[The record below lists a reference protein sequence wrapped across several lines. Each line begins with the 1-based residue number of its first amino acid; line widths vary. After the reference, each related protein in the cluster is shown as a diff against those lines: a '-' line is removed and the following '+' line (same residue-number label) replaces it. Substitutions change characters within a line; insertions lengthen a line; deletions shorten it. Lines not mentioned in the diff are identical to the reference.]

1 MKKNLRILIVE
12 DSEDDVILMRRV
24 LSSAGYD
31 ADLLRVDTGKDLD
44 LALENHEW
52 DLVITDHNI
61 PGFSSD
67 ASLLH
72 VKKFDDSIP
81 VIIVSGSIGEDIA
94 VAAMKSGAQD
104 YIMKNNLVR
113 LVPAIE
119 RELREVETRRARK
132 RAEDTI
138 RHMAYHD
145 SLTGLIN
152 RAEFERRLK
161 RALARLKEDTHHHAL
176 LYIDLDQFKIIN
188 DTCGHV
194 AGDELLKQL
203 TVILQ
208 KAIRESD
215 TLARLGGDEFGILL
229 ENCPINQAK
238 SIATNLIKDV
248 KDFHFA
254 WKHQTFTIGAS
265 IGLVMLTE
273 TEQSMTEVLSAADMS
288 CYAAKD
294 AGRNRY
300 HLYSE
305 DDSSLIRRH
314 GEMKW
319 VSRIHNALVNDSFM
333 LYQQKM
339 PAVIS
344 DSNLQTNYEFLIRLK
359 DGDDVIAPGAFIPAA
374 ERYDLMPALD
384 RWVIASAFE
393 SIVEISRTNPSL
405 KNATYF
411 LNLSGTSLSDGA
423 FFDFLRE
430 QFKEYELNAEQ
441 ICFEV
446 TETAAITNLASTV
459 EFIKQLK
466 QLGCKFALDDFG
478 AGLSSFSY
486 LKSLPVDYLK
496 IDGGFVRDM
505 LEDPMDAAIVAAVN
519 NIGHVAGLITV
530 AEFVENHEIMHALQ
544 EIGVDYAQGYALAK
558 PAPIEE
564 LIINTEKPAI
574 VQSSVN

>member
-1 MKKNLRILIVE
+1 MKKTLRLLVIE
-12 DSEDDVILMRRV
+12 DSEDDVILMKRV
-24 LSSAGYD
+24 LVKAGYD
-31 ADLLRVDTGKDLD
+31 LDLLRVDNGDDLD
-44 LALENHEW
+44 SALTNYDW
-52 DLVITDHNI
+52 DIVVTDHNI

-67 ASLLH
+67 ASLKH
-72 VKKFDDSIP
+72 VKEFDENLP
-81 VIIVSGSIGEDIA
+81 VVIVSGSIGEDIA
-94 VAAMKSGAQD
+94 VAAMKAGAQD

-161 RALARLKEDTHHHAL
+161 RVLFGLKDNDYHHAL

-203 TVILQ
+203 TIVLH
-208 KAIRESD
+208 KPIRESD

-229 ENCPINQAK
+229 ENCPISHAEV
-238 SIATNLIKDV
+238 IADDLIKAV

-254 WKHQTFTIGAS
+254 WQNQTFQIGAS

-273 TEQSMTEVLSAADMS
+273 SEQGMTEVLSAADMA

-319 VSRIHNALVNDSFM
+319 VSRIHDALKNNSFT
-333 LYQQKM
+333 LYQQMM
-339 PAVIS
+339 PPVDGGLGLA
-344 DSNLQTNYEFLIRLK
+344 TNFEFLIRLK
-359 DGDDVIAPGAFIPAA
+359 EKDGVIAPGAFIPAA
-374 ERYDLMPALD
+374 ERYNLMPAID
-384 RWVIASAFE
+384 RWVISTAFKN
-393 SIVEISRTNPSL
+393 IVEISETNPSL
-405 KNATYF
+405 SGATYF
-411 LNLSGTSLSDGA
+411 LNLSGTSLSDEA

-430 QFKEYELNAEQ
+430 QFDEHALNAEQ

-446 TETAAITNLASTV
+446 TETAAITNLSSTV
-459 EFIKQLK
+459 DFIKQLK
-466 QLGCKFALDDFG
+466 RLGCKFALDDFG

-505 LEDPMDAAIVAAVN
+505 LDDPMDAAIVAAVN

-530 AEFVENHEIMHALQ
+530 AEFVENTEIMQ
-544 EIGVDYAQGYALAK
+544 ELKKIGVNYAQGYALAK
-558 PAPIEE
+558 PEPVEILLGECKMVE
-564 LIINTEKPAI
+564 N
-574 VQSSVN
+574 S

>member
-1 MKKNLRILIVE
+1 MKKNLRLLVVE
-12 DSEDDVILMRRV
+12 DSEDDVILMQRV
-24 LSSAGYD
+24 LAQAGYD
-31 ADLLRVDTGKDLD
+31 TDLLRVDNGKDLD
-44 LALENHEW
+44 LALKTQEW
-52 DLVITDHNI
+52 DVVITDHNI

-67 ASLLH
+67 ASLKH
-72 VKKFDDSIP
+72 VKEFDEHIP
-81 VIIVSGSIGEDIA
+81 VVIVSGSIGEDIA
-94 VAAMKSGAQD
+94 VAAMKAGAQD

-161 RALARLKEDTHHHAL
+161 RVLFGLKDNDYHHAL
-176 LYIDLDQFKIIN
+176 FYIDLDQFKIIN

-203 TVILQ
+203 TVILH
-208 KAIRESD
+208 KPIRESD

-229 ENCPINQAK
+229 ENCPLEHAK
-238 SIATNLIKDV
+238 LIANNIIKEV
-248 KDFHFA
+248 KNFHFA
-254 WKHQTFTIGAS
+254 WKNQTFQIGAS

-273 TEQSMTEVLSAADMS
+273 SEQSMTEVLSAADMS

-294 AGRNRY
+294 AGRNRF

-305 DDSSLIRRH
+305 DDTSLIRRH

-319 VSRIHNALVNDSFM
+319 VSRIHEALNNDSFV
-333 LYQQKM
+333 LYQQMM
-339 PAVIS
+339 PAV
-344 DSNLQTNYEFLIRLK
+344 NTNSGLSTNFEFLIRLQEN
-359 DGDDVIAPGAFIPAA
+359 GEVIAPGAFIPAA
-374 ERYDLMPALD
+374 ERYNLMTIID
-384 RWVIASAFE
+384 RWVISEAFKW
-393 SIVEISRTNPSL
+393 IVKISQSNDKL

-411 LNLSGTSLSDGA
+411 LNLSGTSLSDEA

-430 QFKEYELNAEQ
+430 QFDEHSLSAEQ

-446 TETAAITNLASTV
+446 TETAAIINLASTV
-459 EFIKQLK
+459 DFIKQLK
-466 QLGCKFALDDFG
+466 LLGCKFALDDFG

-519 NIGHVAGLITV
+519 NIGHVAGLKTV
-530 AEFVENHEIMHALQ
+530 AEFVENTDIMQAL
-544 EIGVDYAQGYALAK
+544 EKIGVDYAQGYALAR
-558 PAPIEE
+558 PQPVED
-564 LIINTEKPAI
+564 LMG
-574 VQSSVN
+574 

>member
-1 MKKNLRILIVE
+1 MKKNLRLLVVE
-12 DSEDDVILMRRV
+12 DSEDDVILMQRV
-24 LSSAGYD
+24 LANAGYD
-31 ADLLRVDTGKDLD
+31 AELLRVENGDDLD
-44 LALENHEW
+44 KALENHVW

-61 PGFSSD
+61 PGFSSN
-67 ASLLH
+67 ASLQH
-72 VKKFDDSIP
+72 VKKFDESIP

-104 YIMKNNLVR
+104 YIMKDNLVR

-138 RHMAYHD
+138 LHMAYHD

-161 RALARLKEDTHHHAL
+161 RALFGLKDSNHHHAL

-203 TVILQ
+203 TVILH
-208 KAIRESD
+208 KSIRESD

-229 ENCPINQAK
+229 ENCPIDHARL
-238 SIATNLIKDV
+238 IADSVIKEV

-254 WKHQTFTIGAS
+254 WQNQTFQIGAS
-265 IGLVMLTE
+265 IGLVMLTDS
-273 TEQSMTEVLSAADMS
+273 EQDMTEVLSAADMS

-305 DDSSLIRRH
+305 NDSSLIRRH

-319 VSRIHNALVNDSFM
+319 VSRIHKALANNSFV
-333 LYQQKM
+333 LYQQMMM
-339 PAVIS
+339 PVES
-344 DSNLQTNYEFLIRLK
+344 DSKLSVNYEFLIRLK
-359 DGDDVIAPGAFIPAA
+359 EENEIIAPGAFIPAA
-374 ERYDLMPALD
+374 ERYDLMTAID
-384 RWVIASAFE
+384 RWVISTAFQT
-393 SIVEISRTNPSL
+393 IVEISAANNSL
-405 KNATYF
+405 KDATYF
-411 LNLSGTSLSDGA
+411 LNLSGTSLSDEA

-430 QFKEYELNAEQ
+430 QFNEYELSAEK

-446 TETAAITNLASTV
+446 TETAAITNLSSTV

-519 NIGHVAGLITV
+519 NIGHVAGLVTV
-530 AEFVENHEIMHALQ
+530 AEFVESAEIMSVLQ

-558 PAPIEE
+558 PAPVED
-564 LIINTEKPAI
+564 LIPKA
-574 VQSSVN
+574 QRLQC

>member
-1 MKKNLRILIVE
+1 MKKNLRILVIE
-12 DSEDDVILMRRV
+12 DSEDDVLLMQRV
-24 LSSAGYD
+24 LSNAGYD
-31 ADLLRVDTGKDLD
+31 AEILRVDNGKDLD
-44 LALENHEW
+44 SALENHQW

-61 PGFSSD
+61 PGFSSEE
-67 ASLLH
+67 SLRH
-72 VKKFDDSIP
+72 VKEFDENIP
-81 VIIVSGSIGEDIA
+81 VVIVSGSIGEDIA
-94 VAAMKSGAQD
+94 VAAMKAGAQD
-104 YIMKNNLVR
+104 YIMKSNLVR

-161 RALARLKEDTHHHAL
+161 RVLFDLKNNGHHHAL
-176 LYIDLDQFKIIN
+176 FYIDLDQFKIIN

-194 AGDELLKQL
+194 AGDELLKQI
-203 TVILQ
+203 TVILH
-208 KAIRESD
+208 KPIRESD

-229 ENCPINQAK
+229 ENCPIDHAK
-238 SIATNLIKDV
+238 LIADNIIKEV

-254 WKHQTFTIGAS
+254 WKNQTFQIGAS
-265 IGLVMLTE
+265 IGLVMLTG
-273 TEQSMTEVLSAADMS
+273 TEQSMTEVLSAADMA

-300 HLYSE
+300 HIYSE
-305 DDSSLIRRH
+305 DDTSLIRRH

-319 VSRIHNALVNDSFM
+319 VSRIHEALKNNSFM
-333 LYQQKM
+333 LYQQIM
-339 PAVIS
+339 TPV
-344 DSNLQTNYEFLIRLK
+344 DGGSNFSPNYEFLIRLK
-359 DGDDVIAPGAFIPAA
+359 DNNEIIAPGAFIPAA
-374 ERYDLMPALD
+374 ERYNLMPAID
-384 RWVIASAFE
+384 RWVISNAFQ
-393 SIVEISRTNPSL
+393 SIVDISQSNPSL
-405 KNATYF
+405 HKAIFF
-411 LNLSGTSLSDGA
+411 LNLSGTSLSDEA

-430 QFKEYELNAEQ
+430 QFEKYELSAEQ

-459 EFIKQLK
+459 EFIKHLK

-496 IDGGFVRDM
+496 IDGGFVRDI

-530 AEFVENHEIMHALQ
+530 AEFVESIEIMHRLR

-558 PAPIEE
+558 PAPVED
-564 LIINTEKPAI
+564 LILEAKRLQN
-574 VQSSVN
+574 

>member
-1 MKKNLRILIVE
+1 MKKNLRLLVVE
-12 DSEDDVILMRRV
+12 DSEDDVLLMQRV
-24 LSSAGYD
+24 LSNAGYQ
-31 ADLLRVDTGKDLD
+31 AEILRVDNGNDLD
-44 LALENHEW
+44 AALSNQQW

-61 PGFSSD
+61 PGFSSE
-67 ASLLH
+67 ASLQH
-72 VKKFDDSIP
+72 VKKFDENIP
-81 VIIVSGSIGEDIA
+81 VVIVSGSIGEDIA
-94 VAAMKSGAQD
+94 VAAMKAGAQD

-119 RELREVETRRARK
+119 RELREVETRRARR

-161 RALARLKEDTHHHAL
+161 RVLFGLKDIKDNGHNHAL
-176 LYIDLDQFKIIN
+176 FYIDLDQFKIIN

-194 AGDELLKQL
+194 AGDELLKQI
-203 TVILQ
+203 TVILH
-208 KAIRESD
+208 KPIRESD

-229 ENCPINQAK
+229 ENCPIDQATL
-238 SIATNLIKDV
+238 IADNIIKEV

-254 WKHQTFTIGAS
+254 WKNQTFQIGAS
-265 IGLVMLTE
+265 IGLVMLTGA
-273 TEQSMTEVLSAADMS
+273 EQSMTEVLSAADMS

-300 HLYSE
+300 HIYSE
-305 DDSSLIRRH
+305 DDTSLIRRH

-319 VSRIHNALVNDSFM
+319 VSRIHEALKNNSFI
-333 LYQQKM
+333 LYQQPM
-339 PAVIS
+339 VPV
-344 DSNLQTNYEFLIRLK
+344 DSESGLSTNYEFLIRLK
-359 DGDDVIAPGAFIPAA
+359 DKGEVIAPGAFIPAA
-374 ERYDLMPALD
+374 ERYNLMPAID
-384 RWVIASAFE
+384 RWVISQAFK
-393 SIVEISRTNPSL
+393 SIVEISQSNPSL
-405 KNATYF
+405 GKSSYF
-411 LNLSGTSLSDGA
+411 LNLSGTSLSDEA

-430 QFKEYELNAEQ
+430 QFEEYDLLAEQ

-530 AEFVENHEIMHALQ
+530 AEFVESTEIMSMLG

-558 PAPIEE
+558 PAPVEE
-564 LIINTEKPAI
+564 LILEAKRLQI
-574 VQSSVN
+574 

>member
-1 MKKNLRILIVE
+1 MKKDLRLLVVE

-24 LSSAGYD
+24 LSKAGYE
-31 ADLLRVDTGKDLD
+31 ADLLRVENGKELEE
-44 LALENHEW
+44 ALTTRNW

-61 PGFSSD
+61 PGFSSVEALKQVKEFD
-67 ASLLH
+67 ESL
-72 VKKFDDSIP
+72 P
-81 VIIVSGSIGEDIA
+81 VVIVSGSIGEDIA
-94 VAAMKSGAQD
+94 VAAMKAGAQD

-113 LVPAIE
+113 LAPAIE
-119 RELREVETRRARK
+119 RELRDVETRRARK

-161 RALARLKEDTHHHAL
+161 RVLYGLNTADSHHAL
-176 LYIDLDQFKIIN
+176 LYLDLDQFKIIN

-194 AGDELLKQL
+194 AGDELLRQL
-203 TVILQ
+203 TVILH
-208 KAIRESD
+208 KPIRESD

-229 ENCPINQAK
+229 ENCPQDHAEL
-238 SIATNLIKDV
+238 IADNLIKEV
-248 KDFHFA
+248 KESHFV
-254 WKHQTFTIGAS
+254 WKNQTFKVGAS
-265 IGLVMLTE
+265 IGLVMLTNAG
-273 TEQSMTEVLSAADMS
+273 QSMTEALSAADMA

-294 AGRNRY
+294 GGRNRY

-319 VSRIHNALVNDSFM
+319 VSRIHDALNDNSFT
-333 LYQQKM
+333 LYQQQM
-339 PAVIS
+339 LPVDGEAGLAI
-344 DSNLQTNYEFLIRLK
+344 NYEFLVRLK
-359 DGDDVIAPGAFIPAA
+359 EKGEIIAPGAFIPAA
-374 ERYDLMPALD
+374 ERYDLMPSID
-384 RWVIASAFE
+384 RWVIKEAFKC
-393 SIVEISRTNPSL
+393 IVQITQTNTEL
-405 KNATYF
+405 GNATYF
-411 LNLSGTSLSDGA
+411 LNLSGTSLSDKA

-430 QFKEYELNAEQ
+430 QFAKYSLAAEQ

-466 QLGCKFALDDFG
+466 ELGCQFALDDFG

-519 NIGHVAGLITV
+519 NIGHVAGLKTV
-530 AEFVENHEIMHALQ
+530 AEFVENAEIMHALG
-544 EIGVDYAQGYALAK
+544 EIGVDYAQGYALAR
-558 PAPIEE
+558 PTPVEE
-564 LIINTEKPAI
+564 LIVKAKQAQN
-574 VQSSVN
+574 

>member
-1 MKKNLRILIVE
+1 MKKDLSLLVVE
-12 DSEDDVILMRRV
+12 DSEDDVILMQRV
-24 LSSAGYD
+24 LSKAGYET
-31 ADLLRVDTGKDLD
+31 DLLRVENGKELEQ
-44 LALENHEW
+44 ALTTHSW

-61 PGFSSD
+61 PGFSSGEALKQVKAFD
-67 ASLLH
+67 ESL
-72 VKKFDDSIP
+72 P
-81 VIIVSGSIGEDIA
+81 VVIVSGSIGEDIA
-94 VAAMKSGAQD
+94 VAAMKAGAQD

-119 RELREVETRRARK
+119 RELRDVETRRARK

-161 RALARLKEDTHHHAL
+161 RVLYGLSTVKAEHAL
-176 LYIDLDQFKIIN
+176 LYLDLDQFKIIN

-194 AGDELLKQL
+194 AGDELLRQL
-203 TVILQ
+203 TVILH
-208 KAIRESD
+208 KPIRESD

-229 ENCPINQAK
+229 ENCPLDHAEL
-238 SIATNLIKDV
+238 IATNLNKEV
-248 KDFHFA
+248 KEFHFA
-254 WKHQTFTIGAS
+254 WKSQTFKIGAS
-265 IGLVMLTE
+265 IGLVMLRDVD
-273 TEQSMTEVLSAADMS
+273 QSMTEVLSAADMA

-314 GEMKW
+314 GEMQW
-319 VSRIHNALVNDSFM
+319 VPRIHEALNDNSFT

-339 PAVIS
+339 PPVNAQS
-344 DSNLQTNYEFLIRLK
+344 GLATNFEFLIRLK
-359 DGDDVIAPGAFIPAA
+359 DEGNIIAPGAFIPAA
-374 ERYDLMPALD
+374 ERYDLMPSID
-384 RWVIASAFE
+384 RWVIKEAFHH
-393 SIVEISRTNPSL
+393 IVQITQTNVNL

-411 LNLSGTSLSDGA
+411 LNLSGTSLSDKA

-430 QFKEYELNAEQ
+430 QFAEYSLAAEQ

-446 TETAAITNLASTV
+446 TETAAITNLANTV

-466 QLGCKFALDDFG
+466 ELGCQFALDDFG

-486 LKSLPVDYLK
+486 LKNLPVDYLK

-505 LEDPMDAAIVAAVN
+505 LDDPMDAAIVAAVN
-519 NIGHVAGLITV
+519 NIGHVAGLTTV
-530 AEFVENHEIMHALQ
+530 AEFVENADIMEALA

-558 PAPIEE
+558 PAPVEE
-564 LIINTEKPAI
+564 LIVHTKQAEN
-574 VQSSVN
+574 

>member
-1 MKKNLRILIVE
+1 MKKNLRLLVVE
-12 DSEDDVILMRRV
+12 DSEDDVFLMQRV
-24 LSSAGYD
+24 LSQAGYD
-31 ADLLRVDTGKDLD
+31 TDLLRVDNGKDLD
-44 LALENHEW
+44 FALKNNDW

-67 ASLLH
+67 ASLKH
-72 VKKFDDSIP
+72 VKAYDEHMP
-81 VIIVSGSIGEDIA
+81 VVIVSGSIGEDIA
-94 VAAMKSGAQD
+94 VAAMKAGAQD

-161 RALARLKEDTHHHAL
+161 RVLFGLKEHNYHHAL
-176 LYIDLDQFKIIN
+176 FYIDLDQFKIIN

-203 TVILQ
+203 TVILH
-208 KAIRESD
+208 KPIRESD

-229 ENCPINQAK
+229 ENCPIDHAK
-238 SIATNLIKDV
+238 AIADNIIKEV

-254 WKHQTFTIGAS
+254 WKNQTFKIGAS
-265 IGLVMLTE
+265 IGLVMLTDPS
-273 TEQSMTEVLSAADMS
+273 QGMTEVLSAADMS

-300 HLYSE
+300 HLYRE
-305 DDSSLIRRH
+305 DDTSLIRRH

-319 VSRIHNALVNDSFM
+319 VSRIHEALRDNSFV

-339 PAVIS
+339 LAV
-344 DSNLQTNYEFLIRLK
+344 DSSSELPTNFEFLIRLK
-359 DGDDVIAPGAFIPAA
+359 ENDTIIAPGAFIPAA
-374 ERYDLMPALD
+374 ERYNLMTIID
-384 RWVIASAFE
+384 RWVISEAFKF
-393 SIVEISRTNPSL
+393 IVKISEANPSL
-405 KNATYF
+405 KDSIYF
-411 LNLSGTSLSDGA
+411 LNLSGTSLSDEA

-430 QFKEYELNAEQ
+430 QFREHALSAEH

-466 QLGCKFALDDFG
+466 LLGCKFALDDFG

-486 LKSLPVDYLK
+486 LKNLPVDYLK

-505 LEDPMDAAIVAAVN
+505 LDDPMDAAIVAAVN
-519 NIGHVAGLITV
+519 NIGHVAGLKTV
-530 AEFVENHEIMHALQ
+530 AEFVENTEIMQALA
-544 EIGVDYAQGYALAK
+544 EIGVDYAQGYALQK
-558 PAPIEE
+558 PRPVEE
-564 LIINTEKPAI
+564 LLG
-574 VQSSVN
+574 

>member
-1 MKKNLRILIVE
+1 MKKNLRLLVVE
-12 DSEDDVILMRRV
+12 DSEDDVILMQRV
-24 LSSAGYD
+24 LANAGYD
-31 ADLLRVDTGKDLD
+31 AELLRVENGDDLD
-44 LALENHEW
+44 KALENHEW

-61 PGFSSD
+61 PGFSSN
-67 ASLLH
+67 ASLQH
-72 VKKFDDSIP
+72 VKKFDESIP

-104 YIMKNNLVR
+104 YIMKGNLVR

-161 RALARLKEDTHHHAL
+161 RALFGLKDSNHHHAL

-203 TVILQ
+203 TVILH
-208 KAIRESD
+208 KSIRESD

-229 ENCPINQAK
+229 ENCPIDHARL
-238 SIATNLIKDV
+238 IADSVIKEV

-254 WKHQTFTIGAS
+254 WQNQTFQIGAS
-265 IGLVMLTE
+265 IGLVMLTDS
-273 TEQSMTEVLSAADMS
+273 EQDMTEVLSAADMS

-319 VSRIHNALVNDSFM
+319 VSRIHKALANNSFV
-333 LYQQKM
+333 LYQQMMM
-339 PAVIS
+339 PVES
-344 DSNLQTNYEFLIRLK
+344 DSELSVNYEFLIRLK
-359 DGDDVIAPGAFIPAA
+359 EKNEIIAPGAFIPAA
-374 ERYDLMPALD
+374 ERYDLMTAID
-384 RWVIASAFE
+384 RWVISTAFQT
-393 SIVEISRTNPSL
+393 IVDISGVNHSL
-405 KNATYF
+405 KDATYF
-411 LNLSGTSLSDGA
+411 LNLSGTSLSDEA

-430 QFKEYELNAEQ
+430 QFNEYELSAEQ

-446 TETAAITNLASTV
+446 TETAAITNLSSTV

-519 NIGHVAGLITV
+519 NIGHVAGLVTV
-530 AEFVENHEIMHALQ
+530 AEFVESAEIMSILQ

-558 PAPIEE
+558 PAPVED
-564 LIINTEKPAI
+564 LIPKA
-574 VQSSVN
+574 QRLQY

>member
-1 MKKNLRILIVE
+1 MKKNLRLLVVE
-12 DSEDDVILMRRV
+12 DSEDDVLLMQRV

-31 ADLLRVDTGKDLD
+31 VELLRVDNGDDLD
-44 LALENHEW
+44 LALENYKW

-67 ASLLH
+67 ASLRH
-72 VKKFDDSIP
+72 VKKFDDNIP
-81 VIIVSGSIGEDIA
+81 VVIVSGSIGEDIA
-94 VAAMKSGAQD
+94 VAAMKAGAQD
-104 YIMKNNLVR
+104 YIMKSNLVR

-119 RELREVETRRARK
+119 RELREVETRRAHK

-161 RALARLKEDTHHHAL
+161 RVLFGLKDNKNHHAL
-176 LYIDLDQFKIIN
+176 FYIDLDQFKIIN

-194 AGDELLKQL
+194 AGDELLKQI

-208 KAIRESD
+208 KPIRESD

-229 ENCPINQAK
+229 ENCPISQAQL
-238 SIATNLIKDV
+238 IANNIIKEV

-254 WKHQTFTIGAS
+254 WKNQTFQIGAS
-265 IGLVMLTE
+265 IGLVMLTDSD
-273 TEQSMTEVLSAADMS
+273 QSMTEVLSAADMS

-294 AGRNRY
+294 AGRNRF
-300 HLYSE
+300 HIYSE
-305 DDSSLIRRH
+305 DDTSLIRRH

-319 VSRIHNALVNDSFM
+319 VSRIHKALANNSFI
-333 LYQQKM
+333 LYQQM
-339 PAVIS
+339 MLPVDS
-344 DSNLQTNYEFLIRLK
+344 DSKYPRNYEFLVRLK
-359 DGDDVIAPGAFIPAA
+359 DKNEIIAPGAFIPAA
-374 ERYDLMPALD
+374 ERYNLMPTLD
-384 RWVIASAFE
+384 RWVISHAFQC
-393 SIVEISRTNPSL
+393 IVEISRSNPELAKS
-405 KNATYF
+405 TYF
-411 LNLSGTSLSDGA
+411 LNLSGTSISDEA

-430 QFKEYELNAEQ
+430 QFDKYELSAEQ

-446 TETAAITNLASTV
+446 TETAAITNLAKTV

-486 LKSLPVDYLK
+486 LKNLPVDYLK

-505 LEDPMDAAIVAAVN
+505 LDDPMDAAIVSAVN
-519 NIGHVAGLITV
+519 NIGHVAGLRTV
-530 AEFVENHEIMHALQ
+530 AEFVESTQIMSELA
-544 EIGVDYAQGYALAK
+544 EIGVDYAQGFALAK
-558 PAPIEE
+558 PAPVEK
-564 LIINTEKPAI
+564 LILEAK
-574 VQSSVN
+574 QL

>member
-1 MKKNLRILIVE
+1 MLRLLVVE
-12 DSEDDVILMRRV
+12 DSEDDIILMQRV
-24 LSSAGYD
+24 LNRSGYD
-31 ADLLRVDTGKDLD
+31 TDLLRVDNGDDLD
-44 LALENHEW
+44 AALNNQDW
-52 DLVITDHNI
+52 DIVITDHNI

-67 ASLLH
+67 ASLKH
-72 VKKFDDSIP
+72 VKAFDEHLP

-94 VAAMKSGAQD
+94 VAAMKAGAQD

-119 RELREVETRRARK
+119 RELREVESRRARK
-132 RAEDTI
+132 RAEETI

-161 RALARLKEDTHHHAL
+161 RALFGLKDNSFHHAL
-176 LYIDLDQFKIIN
+176 FYIDLDQFKIIN

-203 TVILQ
+203 TVILH
-208 KAIRESD
+208 KPIRESD

-229 ENCPINQAK
+229 ENCPLDHAK
-238 SIATNLIKDV
+238 LIADNIIKEV

-254 WKHQTFTIGAS
+254 WKNQTFQIGAS
-265 IGLVMLTE
+265 IGLVMLKDH
-273 TEQSMTEVLSAADMS
+273 QQAMTEVLSAADMA

-294 AGRNRY
+294 AGRNRF
-300 HLYSE
+300 HIYS
-305 DDSSLIRRH
+305 DDDTSLIRRH

-319 VSRIHNALVNDSFM
+319 VARIHKALNNNSFV
-333 LYQQKM
+333 LYQQMM
-339 PAVIS
+339 PAVNPQS
-344 DSNLQTNYEFLIRLK
+344 GLSTNFEFLVRLLDK
-359 DGDDVIAPGAFIPAA
+359 DELIAPGAFIPAA
-374 ERYDLMPALD
+374 ERYNLMPIID
-384 RWVIASAFE
+384 RWVISEAFKY
-393 SIVEISRTNPSL
+393 IVKISNTNPDL
-405 KNATYF
+405 KQATYF
-411 LNLSGTSLSDGA
+411 LNLSGTSLSDEA

-430 QFKEYELNAEQ
+430 QFALHALSAKQ

-446 TETAAITNLASTV
+446 TETAAITNLSSTV

-466 QLGCKFALDDFG
+466 RLGCQFALDDFG

-519 NIGHVAGLITV
+519 NIGHVAGLKTV
-530 AEFVENHEIMHALQ
+530 AEFVENSNIMHGL
-544 EIGVDYAQGYALAK
+544 EEMGVDYAQGYALAK
-558 PAPIEE
+558 PAPV
-564 LIINTEKPAI
+564 EKLLGQLKIAK
-574 VQSSVN
+574 

>member
-1 MKKNLRILIVE
+1 MKKDLRLLIVE

-24 LSSAGYD
+24 LSKAGYET
-31 ADLLRVDTGKDLD
+31 DLLRVENSQELEE
-44 LALENHEW
+44 ALTTRNW

-61 PGFSSD
+61 PGFSSVEALKQVKAFD
-67 ASLLH
+67 ESL
-72 VKKFDDSIP
+72 P
-81 VIIVSGSIGEDIA
+81 VVIVSGSIGEDIA
-94 VAAMKSGAQD
+94 VAAMKAGAQD

-113 LVPAIE
+113 LAPAIE
-119 RELREVETRRARK
+119 RELRDVETRRARK

-161 RALARLKEDTHHHAL
+161 RVLYGLNSASGHHAL
-176 LYIDLDQFKIIN
+176 LYLDLDQFKIIN

-194 AGDELLKQL
+194 AGDELLRQL
-203 TVILQ
+203 TVILH
-208 KAIRESD
+208 KPIRESD

-229 ENCPINQAK
+229 ENCPLDHAEL
-238 SIATNLIKDV
+238 IADNLIKEV
-248 KDFHFA
+248 KESHFV
-254 WKHQTFTIGAS
+254 WKNQTFKVGAS
-265 IGLVMLTE
+265 IGLVMLTNA
-273 TEQSMTEVLSAADMS
+273 EQSMTEALSAADMA

-319 VSRIHNALVNDSFM
+319 VSRIHDALHDNSFT

-339 PAVIS
+339 LAVDGQS
-344 DSNLQTNYEFLIRLK
+344 ELATNFEFLVRLK
-359 DGDDVIAPGAFIPAA
+359 EKSEIIAPGAFIPAA
-374 ERYDLMPALD
+374 ERYNLMPSID
-384 RWVIASAFE
+384 RWVIKEAFKC
-393 SIVEISRTNPSL
+393 IVQITQTNTEL

-411 LNLSGTSLSDGA
+411 LNLSGTSLSDKA

-430 QFKEYELNAEQ
+430 QFAEYSLDAEQ

-459 EFIKQLK
+459 EFIQQLK
-466 QLGCKFALDDFG
+466 ELGCQFALDDFG

-519 NIGHVAGLITV
+519 NIGHVAGLKTV
-530 AEFVENHEIMHALQ
+530 AEFVENTEIMRALGD
-544 EIGVDYAQGYALAK
+544 IGVDYAQGYALAR
-558 PAPIEE
+558 PAPVEE
-564 LIINTEKPAI
+564 LLFKTTA
-574 VQSSVN
+574 SVKLS

>member
-1 MKKNLRILIVE
+1 MKKVLRLLVVE
-12 DSEDDVILMRRV
+12 DSEDDVILMQRV
-24 LSSAGYD
+24 LSKAGYD
-31 ADLLRVDTGKDLD
+31 ADLLRVDNGEDLD
-44 LALENHEW
+44 YALKTRDW
-52 DLVITDHNI
+52 DMVITDHNI
-61 PGFSSD
+61 PGFSSE
-67 ASLLH
+67 ASLKH
-72 VKKFDDSIP
+72 VKAYDEHIP
-81 VIIVSGSIGEDIA
+81 VVIVSGSIGEDIA
-94 VAAMKSGAQD
+94 VAAMKAGAQD

-161 RALARLKEDTHHHAL
+161 RVLFGLKDDVHHHAL
-176 LYIDLDQFKIIN
+176 FYIDLDQFKIIN

-203 TVILQ
+203 TVILH
-208 KAIRESD
+208 KPIRESD

-229 ENCPINQAK
+229 ENCPIEHAK
-238 SIATNLIKDV
+238 IIADNIIKEV

-254 WKHQTFTIGAS
+254 WKNQTFQIGAS
-265 IGLVMLTE
+265 IGLVMLTDSD
-273 TEQSMTEVLSAADMS
+273 QGMTEVLSAADMA

-300 HLYSE
+300 HIYSE
-305 DDSSLIRRH
+305 DDTSLIRRH

-319 VSRIHNALVNDSFM
+319 VARIHEALKLDSFV
-333 LYQQKM
+333 LYQQMM
-339 PAVIS
+339 PAVNS
-344 DSNLQTNYEFLIRLK
+344 QSGLATNFEFLIRLK
-359 DGDDVIAPGAFIPAA
+359 DNNEIIAPGAFIPAA
-374 ERYDLMPALD
+374 ERYNLMPAID
-384 RWVIASAFE
+384 RWVISNAFE
-393 SIVEISRTNPSL
+393 SIVQIAQTNLAL
-405 KNATYF
+405 KDATYF
-411 LNLSGTSLSDGA
+411 LNLSGTSLSDEA

-430 QFKEYELNAEQ
+430 QFSEYPLSAEQ

-446 TETAAITNLASTV
+446 TETAAITNLSSTV

-466 QLGCKFALDDFG
+466 ELGCKFALDDFG

-496 IDGGFVRDM
+496 IDGGFVRDI

-519 NIGHVAGLITV
+519 NIGHVAGLHTV
-530 AEFVENHEIMHALQ
+530 AEFVENTEIIQALDK
-544 EIGVDYAQGYALAK
+544 IGVDYAQGYALAK
-558 PAPIEE
+558 PAPVED
-564 LIINTEKPAI
+564 LIIDAKELQN
-574 VQSSVN
+574 

>member
-1 MKKNLRILIVE
+1 MKNNLRILVIE
-12 DSEDDVILMRRV
+12 DSEDDVILMQRV
-24 LSSAGYD
+24 LSNAGYSVE
-31 ADLLRVDTGKDLD
+31 LLRVDNGEDLD
-44 LALENHEW
+44 SALQNHQW

-61 PGFSSD
+61 PGFSSE
-67 ASLLH
+67 ASLRH
-72 VKKFDDSIP
+72 VKEFDENIP
-81 VIIVSGSIGEDIA
+81 VVIVSGSIGEDIA
-94 VAAMKSGAQD
+94 VAAMKAGAQD

-152 RAEFERRLK
+152 RAEFERRFKRVLFSLK
-161 RALARLKEDTHHHAL
+161 DNSHHHAL
-176 LYIDLDQFKIIN
+176 FYIDLDQFKIIN

-194 AGDELLKQL
+194 AGDELLKQI
-203 TVILQ
+203 TVILH
-208 KAIRESD
+208 KPIREND

-229 ENCPINQAK
+229 ENCPIEQAK
-238 SIATNLIKDV
+238 LIADNLLKEV
-248 KDFHFA
+248 KDFHFV
-254 WKHQTFTIGAS
+254 WKNQTFQISAS
-265 IGLVMLTE
+265 IGLVMLTDS
-273 TEQSMTEVLSAADMS
+273 EQGMTEVLSAADMS

-300 HLYSE
+300 HIYSE
-305 DDSSLIRRH
+305 DDTSLIRRH

-319 VSRIHNALVNDSFM
+319 VSRIHEALKNDSFV
-333 LYQQKM
+333 LYQQMM
-339 PAVIS
+339 PPVKS
-344 DSNLQTNYEFLIRLK
+344 DTDLVTNYEFLVRLK
-359 DGDDVIAPGAFIPAA
+359 DKTEIIAPGAFIPAA
-374 ERYDLMPALD
+374 ERYNLMTAID
-384 RWVIASAFE
+384 RWVISHAFQ
-393 SIVEISRTNPSL
+393 SIVKITQSNPGL
-405 KNATYF
+405 EKATYF
-411 LNLSGTSLSDGA
+411 LNLSGTSLSDEV

-430 QFKEYELNAEQ
+430 QFQEYELSAEQ

-459 EFIKQLK
+459 EFIKRLK

-486 LKSLPVDYLK
+486 LKSLPVDFLK

-519 NIGHVAGLITV
+519 NIGHVAGLKTV
-530 AEFVENHEIMHALQ
+530 AEFVESTEIMVALA

-558 PAPIEE
+558 PAPVED
-564 LIINTEKPAI
+564 LVLQAKRLQ
-574 VQSSVN
+574 V

>member
-1 MKKNLRILIVE
+1 MKKTLRLVVVE
-12 DSEDDVILMRRV
+12 DSEDDVILLQRV
-24 LSSAGYD
+24 LSSAGYEL
-31 ADLLRVDTGKDLD
+31 DLLRVESGKELEK
-44 LALENHEW
+44 ALVSAVQAW

-61 PGFSSD
+61 PGFSSIEALKTVKEFD
-67 ASLLH
+67 ESL
-72 VKKFDDSIP
+72 P

-94 VAAMKSGAQD
+94 VAAMKAGAQD
-104 YIMKNNLVR
+104 YIMKDNLVR

-119 RELREVETRRARK
+119 RELRDVESRRARK

-161 RALARLKEDTHHHAL
+161 RVLYGLNNGKADHAL
-176 LYIDLDQFKIIN
+176 FYLDLDQFKIIN

-194 AGDELLKQL
+194 AGDELLRQL
-203 TVILQ
+203 AIILH
-208 KAIRESD
+208 KPIRESD

-229 ENCPINQAK
+229 ENCPLIYAQE
-238 SIATNLIKDV
+238 IADNLIKVV
-248 KDFHFA
+248 KEFHFI
-254 WKHQTFTIGAS
+254 WKNQTFKIGAS
-265 IGLVMLTE
+265 IGLVMLNNA
-273 TEQSMTEVLSAADMS
+273 EQSMTDVLSAADMA

-300 HLYSE
+300 HLYRE

-319 VSRIHNALVNDSFM
+319 VSRIHEALNNNSFT
-333 LYQQKM
+333 LYQQM
-339 PAVIS
+339 MLAVDDQS
-344 DSNLQTNYEFLIRLK
+344 DLVTNFEFLIRLN
-359 DGDDVIAPGAFIPAA
+359 DNGEIIAPGAFIPAA
-374 ERYDLMPALD
+374 ERYGLMPLID
-384 RWVIASAFE
+384 RWVIKQAFQH
-393 SIVEISRTNPSL
+393 IVDITRTNTAL
-405 KNATYF
+405 RRATYF
-411 LNLSGTSLSDGA
+411 LNLSGTSLSDKA

-430 QFKEYELNAEQ
+430 QFAEHPLAAEQ

-466 QLGCKFALDDFG
+466 ELGCQFALDDFG

-496 IDGGFVRDM
+496 IDGGFVQDM
-505 LEDPMDAAIVAAVN
+505 LDDPMDAAIVAAVN
-519 NIGHVAGLITV
+519 NIGHVAGLKTV
-530 AEFVENHEIMHALQ
+530 AEFVENTEIMDALG

-558 PAPIEE
+558 PAPVEE
-564 LIINTEKPAI
+564 LIIKAKQALN
-574 VQSSVN
+574 

>member
-1 MKKNLRILIVE
+1 MKKNLRLLVVE
-12 DSEDDVILMRRV
+12 DSEDDVILMQRV
-24 LSSAGYD
+24 LKKAGYD
-31 ADLLRVDTGKDLD
+31 INLLRVDNGRDLD
-44 LALENHEW
+44 VALKNNDW

-61 PGFSSD
+61 PGFSSG
-67 ASLLH
+67 ASLKH
-72 VKKFDDSIP
+72 VKEHDEHMP
-81 VIIVSGSIGEDIA
+81 VVIVSGSIGEDIA
-94 VAAMKSGAQD
+94 VKAMQAGAQD

-119 RELREVETRRARK
+119 RELREVETRRARQ

-161 RALARLKEDTHHHAL
+161 RILFGLKDNSYHHAL

-203 TVILQ
+203 TVVLH
-208 KAIRESD
+208 KPIRESD

-229 ENCPINQAK
+229 ENCPLEQSKLIAD
-238 SIATNLIKDV
+238 SIIKEV

-254 WKHQTFTIGAS
+254 WQNQMFQIGAS
-265 IGLVMLTE
+265 IGLVMLTDP
-273 TEQSMTEVLSAADMS
+273 EQGMTEVLSAADMS

-300 HLYSE
+300 HIYSE

-319 VSRIHNALVNDSFM
+319 VSRIHEALNNDTFV
-333 LYQQKM
+333 LYQQMM
-339 PAVIS
+339 PAVDS
-344 DSNLQTNYEFLIRLK
+344 QSNLSTNYEFLIRLK
-359 DGDDVIAPGAFIPAA
+359 DKDGIIAPGAFIPAA
-374 ERYDLMPALD
+374 ERYNLMTIID
-384 RWVIASAFE
+384 RWVISKAFKHIVQITE
-393 SIVEISRTNPSL
+393 SNENL
-405 KNATYF
+405 KDAIYF
-411 LNLSGTSLSDGA
+411 LNLSGTSLSDEA

-430 QFKEYELNAEQ
+430 QFDEYSLSPEQ

-466 QLGCKFALDDFG
+466 PLGCKFALDDFG

-530 AEFVENHEIMHALQ
+530 AEFVENEDIMRVLG
-544 EIGVDYAQGYALAK
+544 EIGVDYAQGYALAR
-558 PAPIEE
+558 PAPVEE
-564 LIINTEKPAI
+564 LMRE
-574 VQSSVN
+574 

>member
-1 MKKNLRILIVE
+1 MKKALRLLIVE
-12 DSEDDVILMRRV
+12 DSEDDVILMQRV
-24 LSSAGYD
+24 LSKAGYETE
-31 ADLLRVDTGKDLD
+31 LLRVENEKDLEH
-44 LALENHEW
+44 ALTTRSW
-52 DLVITDHNI
+52 DMVITDHNI
-61 PGFSSD
+61 PGFSSVEALKQVKAFD
-67 ASLLH
+67 ESL
-72 VKKFDDSIP
+72 P
-81 VIIVSGSIGEDIA
+81 VVIVSGSIGEDIA
-94 VAAMKSGAQD
+94 VAAMKAGAQD

-119 RELREVETRRARK
+119 RELRDVETRRARK

-161 RALARLKEDTHHHAL
+161 RILYGLNSTPGHHAL
-176 LYIDLDQFKIIN
+176 LYLDLDQFKIIN

-194 AGDELLKQL
+194 AGDELLRQL
-203 TVILQ
+203 TVILH
-208 KAIRESD
+208 KPIRESD

-229 ENCPINQAK
+229 ENCPLDHAEL
-238 SIATNLIKDV
+238 IAGNLINEV
-248 KDFHFA
+248 KEFHFA
-254 WKHQTFTIGAS
+254 WKEQTFKVGAS
-265 IGLVMLTE
+265 IGLVMLTSAN
-273 TEQSMTEVLSAADMS
+273 QSMTEVLSAADMA

-319 VSRIHNALVNDSFM
+319 VSRIHDALNNNSFT
-333 LYQQKM
+333 LYQQMM
-339 PAVIS
+339 PAV
-344 DSNLQTNYEFLIRLK
+344 DSESGLSTNFEFLVRLK
-359 DGDDVIAPGAFIPAA
+359 DKDDIIAPGAFIPAA
-374 ERYDLMPALD
+374 ERYDLMPSID
-384 RWVIASAFE
+384 RWVIQYAFQCIEQITQTNASLA
-393 SIVEISRTNPSL
+393 
-405 KNATYF
+405 NATYF

-430 QFKEYELNAEQ
+430 QFAKYSLAAEQ

-446 TETAAITNLASTV
+446 TETAAITNLSHTV
-459 EFIKQLK
+459 EFIKQIK
-466 QLGCKFALDDFG
+466 ELGCQFALDDFG

-486 LKSLPVDYLK
+486 LKNLPVDYLK

-519 NIGHVAGLITV
+519 NIGHVAGLKTV
-530 AEFVENHEIMHALQ
+530 AEFVENTEIMNALA

-558 PAPIEE
+558 PAPVEE
-564 LIINTEKPAI
+564 LI
-574 VQSSVN
+574 VQPKQVQN

>member
-1 MKKNLRILIVE
+1 MKKDLRLLVVE

-24 LSSAGYD
+24 LSKAGYET
-31 ADLLRVDTGKDLD
+31 DLLRVENGKELEE
-44 LALENHEW
+44 ALTARNW

-61 PGFSSD
+61 PGFSSVEALRQVKAFD
-67 ASLLH
+67 ESL
-72 VKKFDDSIP
+72 P
-81 VIIVSGSIGEDIA
+81 VVIVSGSIGEDIA
-94 VAAMKSGAQD
+94 VAAMKAGAQD

-113 LVPAIE
+113 LAPAIE
-119 RELREVETRRARK
+119 RELRDVETRRARK

-161 RALARLKEDTHHHAL
+161 RVLYGLNAAEGHHAL
-176 LYIDLDQFKIIN
+176 LYLDLDQFKIIN

-194 AGDELLKQL
+194 AGDELLRQL
-203 TVILQ
+203 TVILH
-208 KAIRESD
+208 KPIRESD

-229 ENCPINQAK
+229 ENCPLDHAEL
-238 SIATNLIKDV
+238 IADNLIKEV
-248 KDFHFA
+248 KESHFV
-254 WKHQTFTIGAS
+254 WKNQTFKVGAS
-265 IGLVMLTE
+265 IGLVMLTNA
-273 TEQSMTEVLSAADMS
+273 EQSMTEALSAADMA

-319 VSRIHNALVNDSFM
+319 VSRIHDALNDNSFT
-333 LYQQKM
+333 LYQQMMQPVDDQSKL
-339 PAVIS
+339 AI
-344 DSNLQTNYEFLIRLK
+344 NFEFLVRLK
-359 DGDDVIAPGAFIPAA
+359 EKGEIIAPGAFIPAA
-374 ERYDLMPALD
+374 ERYNLMPSID
-384 RWVIASAFE
+384 RWVIKEAFKC
-393 SIVEISRTNPSL
+393 IVQITQTNTDL
-405 KNATYF
+405 RNATYF
-411 LNLSGTSLSDGA
+411 LNLSGTSLSDKA

-430 QFKEYELNAEQ
+430 QFEKYSLAAEQ

-466 QLGCKFALDDFG
+466 ELGCQFALDDFG

-519 NIGHVAGLITV
+519 NIGHVAGLKTV
-530 AEFVENHEIMHALQ
+530 AEFVENTEIMRALGD
-544 EIGVDYAQGYALAK
+544 IGVDYAQGYALAR
-558 PAPIEE
+558 PAPVEE
-564 LIINTEKPAI
+564 LIIKASKA
-574 VQSSVN
+574 QD

>member
-1 MKKNLRILIVE
+1 MKKILRLLVVE
-12 DSEDDVILMRRV
+12 DSEDDVILMQRV
-24 LSSAGYD
+24 LNRAGYET
-31 ADLLRVDTGKDLD
+31 DLLRVDNGKDLD
-44 LALENHEW
+44 LALKNNDW
-52 DLVITDHNI
+52 DIVITDHNI

-67 ASLLH
+67 ASLKH
-72 VKKFDDSIP
+72 VKEYDEHMP
-81 VIIVSGSIGEDIA
+81 VVIVSGSIGEDIA
-94 VAAMKSGAQD
+94 VAAMKAGAQD

-161 RALARLKEDTHHHAL
+161 RVLFGLKDNDYHHAL
-176 LYIDLDQFKIIN
+176 FYIDLDQFKIIN

-203 TVILQ
+203 TVILH
-208 KAIRESD
+208 KPIRESD

-229 ENCPINQAK
+229 ENCPIDHAK
-238 SIATNLIKDV
+238 LIANNIIKEV

-254 WKHQTFTIGAS
+254 WKNQTFQIGAS
-265 IGLVMLTE
+265 IGLVMLTDH
-273 TEQSMTEVLSAADMS
+273 EQGMTEVLSAADMS

-294 AGRNRY
+294 AGRNRF

-305 DDSSLIRRH
+305 DDTSLIRRH

-319 VSRIHNALVNDSFM
+319 VSRIHEALNNNSFV

-339 PAVIS
+339 LAVNANAGLS
-344 DSNLQTNYEFLIRLK
+344 TNFEFLIRLQEK
-359 DGDDVIAPGAFIPAA
+359 DEVIAPGAFIPAA
-374 ERYDLMPALD
+374 ERYNLMTIID
-384 RWVIASAFE
+384 RWVISEAFQC
-393 SIVEISRTNPSL
+393 IVKISRTNPDL
-405 KNATYF
+405 KDATYF
-411 LNLSGTSLSDGA
+411 LNLSGTSLSDEA

-430 QFKEYELNAEQ
+430 QFEEHSLSADQ

-466 QLGCKFALDDFG
+466 VLGCQFALDDFG

-519 NIGHVAGLITV
+519 NIGHVAGLKTV
-530 AEFVENHEIMHALQ
+530 AEFVENTDIMQALA

-558 PAPIEE
+558 PRPVEE
-564 LIINTEKPAI
+564 LMG
-574 VQSSVN
+574 